1 MEKIVL
7 ASASPRRREILENI
21 GLQFKVAVCD
31 ADESR
36 VDKSIPVN
44 LYVQELAILKAGEA
58 AKLDVGDA
66 LIISADTVVY
76 ADGKIMG
83 KPKDSAHA
91 QEMLS
96 ALSGKTH
103 SVFTGIC
110 VMRKRDMFSVCA
122 SVETK
127 VVFKPLTESEILG
140 YVSTGEPMDK
150 AGAYGIQGK
159 GSLLVEKIDG
169 DYFNVVGLPVSK
181 LCEILKE
188 EFDFDVFKGEF

>member
-91 QEMLS
+91 QEMLRT
-96 ALSGKTH
+96 LSGKTH

-169 DYFNVVGLPVSK
+169 DYFNVVGLPLSK

>member
-58 AKLDVGDA
+58 AKLEVGDA

-91 QEMLS
+91 QEMLRT
-96 ALSGKTH
+96 LSGKTH

-150 AGAYGIQGK
+150 AGAY
-159 GSLLVEKIDG
+159 
-169 DYFNVVGLPVSK
+169 
-181 LCEILKE
+181 
-188 EFDFDVFKGEF
+188 

>member
-76 ADGKIMG
+76 SDGEIMG

-91 QEMLS
+91 EEMLR